1 MTIKNLVS
9 SLSLLSVK
17 LETIGNRKLARECM
31 ELANGLV
38 DDVSIYNEDVLL
50 IYDPLD
56 RDPYISTGNFVVYRT
71 ENLDDSIY
79 VFVSEDFKNII
90 DKNNLT
96 F

>member
-1 MTIKNLVS
+1 MTIQELVS
-9 SLSLLSVK
+9 ILSLLSVK

-31 ELANGLV
+31 ELANDLAN
-38 DDVSIYNEDVLL
+38 DAFIYGEDVML

-71 ENLDDSIY
+71 EDVTVPVYI
-79 VFVSEDFKNII
+79 FVSEDFKNIM

>member
-1 MTIKNLVS
+1 MTIQELVS
-9 SLSLLSVK
+9 TLSLLSVK

-31 ELANGLV
+31 ELANGLTN
-38 DDVSIYNEDVLL
+38 DAFTYDADVVL

-56 RDPYISTGNFVVYRT
+56 RDPCISTGNFAVYRT
-71 ENLDDSIY
+71 EDVTVPVYIFISQ
-79 VFVSEDFKNII
+79 DFKNIM